1 MTQMSDQSWG
11 ASPDQMLAALRRA
24 TQRAVASL
32 DAVGS
37 ADEHPADLDATLD
50 AVEAVQAAVNTLE
63 GLRAVLA
70 DRLRR
75 QADYS
80 PGSLVDTEDAIARR
94 ADAGRQRELAL
105 RAVTADLATS
115 LHVGDGA
122 ARRLLDHSTTLT
134 TVAPRTVRAVVDG
147 TVSWPKAEILA
158 REIDDLDPAEAEH
171 VEARVLPVAA
181 TSTPAQLRSRA
192 RRAREEAH
200 PVPAD
205 VRHADA
211 TSRREVWLD
220 PGRDGMAW
228 LTAHLPAPFAHAVHD
243 RLTSTATRLRAEGDD
258 RSTGQLRADVLA
270 DLLLDDGT
278 LDRGALDSSAH
289 GADDLARSV
298 GAPLPAAPSSPS
310 GPLGPPV
317 RPVGALAPI
326 ARAIRPRVHLTVP
339 VLSLLGVGDAP
350 ASLDGRTPVD
360 AETARALCA
369 HAPSFRRILTD
380 PETGAVLSVGRS
392 TYQAPADLKA
402 MLAERDAT
410 CRFPGCVRPV
420 SGTDLDH
427 TVAWADGGTT
437 DADNL
442 AHLCRHHHVLKHQT
456 RWRVRQLGAG
466 RLRWT
471 SPTGRVYDTDPP
483 PPETTRH
490 RAPPTPP
497 VAPPTPLPRGTS
509 RALVVPSEAHET
521 ADLGPPPF

>member
-1 MTQMSDQSWG
+1 MTQMSDQPWG

-75 QADYS
+75 QADRS

-122 ARRLLDHSTTLT
+122 ARRLLDHATTLT

-158 REIDDLDPAEAEH
+158 REIDDLTVAEAAH

-205 VRHADA
+205 VRHAEE

-243 RLTSTATRLRAEGDD
+243 RLTSTATRLRSEGDD

-278 LDRGALDSSAH
+278 LDRGVL
-289 GADDLARSV
+289 GADDLVGSV
-298 GAPLPAAPSSPS
+298 GAPRPEEAPGPSAA
-310 GPLGPPV
+310 GTPPV

-437 DADNL
+437 GTDNL

-471 SPTGRVYDTDPP
+471 SPTGRVHETVPP
-483 PPETTRH
+483 LPETTRH

-497 VAPPTPLPRGTS
+497 ALPAPS
-509 RALVVPSEAHET
+509 RAHET